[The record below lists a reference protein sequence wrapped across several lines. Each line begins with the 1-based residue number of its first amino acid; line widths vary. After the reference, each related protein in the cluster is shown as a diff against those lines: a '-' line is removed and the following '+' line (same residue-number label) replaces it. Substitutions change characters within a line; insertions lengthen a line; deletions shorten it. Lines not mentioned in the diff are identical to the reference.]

1 MLTRLRLRGMKSF
14 ADAEAPFGPLTLLLG
29 ANASGKTNVLEAV
42 RLLGALV
49 GDLAPLRH
57 ALRESGEGAE
67 AGVIR
72 GGARE
77 IVRNG
82 SDSFSIESTWRT
94 ASGRTLAH
102 DLTCAIRPELE
113 VRSERLHDPLD
124 SSVWLQSKALS
135 APLSAV
141 DGTAAG
147 RAGVLEWSMIH
158 DGAVTHPSM
167 AISTDG
173 SALREVFRFIPES
186 PARRLAQGLSAELM
200 AVKYLDI
207 TPARMR
213 NYVPADDAKLH
224 ADGGNL
230 SAVLS
235 CLCDDPEAKRGLVDW
250 LSALCAPE
258 LADLELSRTDEGSVM
273 LRLVEKDG
281 IKVSARSLSDGTLRF
296 LGELVALRTAL
307 PGSVILMEEIGR
319 DVHPSRMHLLV
330 EYLESVTEE
339 RGIQVIGT
347 THSPDVLAALGPQA
361 RSNAVVLGRMPD
373 RPGTTMRRL
382 GDIPH
387 FEEVVAR
394 RGLADLFT
402 MGWLEQ
408 AVSLQVLV
416 LSAP

>member
-42 RLLGALV
+42 RLLGALL
-49 GDLAPLRH
+49 GDLASLRH
-57 ALRESGEGAE
+57 ALRESGDG
-67 AGVIR
+67 GDTGILR

-82 SDSFSIESTWRT
+82 SDSFSIESTWH
-94 ASGRTLAH
+94 APSGRTLMH

-113 VRSERLHDPLD
+113 VRSER
-124 SSVWLQSKALS
+124 
-135 APLSAV
+135 
-141 DGTAAG
+141 
-147 RAGVLEWSMIH
+147 IH
-158 DGAVTHPSM
+158 DLSDDSAWLRLQARASATQSEFAGLLQWSTDHHDGVATQPPM
-167 AISTDG
+167 GMGISTDG

-186 PARRLAQGLSAELM
+186 PARRLAQDLSETLRTLR
-200 AVKYLDI
+200 YLDI

-213 NYVPADDAKLH
+213 NYVPADAAQLD

-235 CLCDDPEAKRGLVDW
+235 RLCEDPEAKRGLVDW

-296 LGELVALRTAL
+296 LGELVALRTAP

-347 THSPDVLAALGPQA
+347 THSPDVLAALGAQA

-382 GDIPH
+382 GDIAH

-408 AVSLQVLV
+408 A
-416 LSAP
+416 P